1 MLLPGPNRMCF
12 SLGNSPHLLNMTREL
27 LRFLLSL
34 RYHSPPESAPMP
46 LSFSAGT
53 NSRQKSSL
61 STEETLAAMMTASS
75 LAPATLPT
83 LTTLK
88 MPGNN
93 SKTGSFSS
101 AVSVPYNAEL
111 AESLLFGLLIL
122 LTPPSSETL
131 PDALLLSEFFPEIM
145 ECYQWALEVWEI
157 LKAEHGGSAGG
168 EKAKMYCASIL
179 QRCVELLKL

>member
-1 MLLPGPNRMCF
+1 M
-12 SLGNSPHLLNMTREL
+12 
-27 LRFLLSL
+27 
-34 RYHSPPESAPMP
+34 
-46 LSFSAGT
+46 
-53 NSRQKSSL
+53 
-61 STEETLAAMMTASS
+61 
-75 LAPATLPT
+75 PT

-88 MPGNN
+88 MPGDH
-93 SKTGSFSS
+93 SSRTGSVSS
-101 AVSVPYNAEL
+101 AASVPYNAEL

-179 QRCVELLKL
+179 QRCAELLKM